1 MNHLC
6 PIREGSK
13 NVDSQV
19 PGSLSSL
26 CLGGMF
32 LWLHFQNRIVSFR
45 FVSSLLISFPVSDHG
60 EQSEDES
67 YVTLKQHPL
76 PNCKAIN
83 DETCFRPSR
92 KKRSIF
98 QMLKN

>member
-1 MNHLC
+1 M
-6 PIREGSK
+6 
-13 NVDSQV
+13 DSQV

-32 LWLHFQNRIVSFR
+32 LLLHFQNHIVSFR

-83 DETCFRPSR
+83 DETCFGASR
-92 KKRSIF
+92 KKA
-98 QMLKN
+98 

>member
-1 MNHLC
+1 M
-6 PIREGSK
+6 
-13 NVDSQV
+13 DSQV

-32 LWLHFQNRIVSFR
+32 LLLHYQNRIVSFR

-76 PNCKAIN
+76 PNCKVIN

-92 KKRSIF
+92 KNF
-98 QMLKN
+98 PNVEELM